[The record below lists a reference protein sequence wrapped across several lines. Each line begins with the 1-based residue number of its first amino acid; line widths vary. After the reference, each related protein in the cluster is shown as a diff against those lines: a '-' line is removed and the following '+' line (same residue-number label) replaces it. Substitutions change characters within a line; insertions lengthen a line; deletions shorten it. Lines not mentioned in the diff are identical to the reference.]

1 MKAVADRRPR
11 TGVRRSIQPLSLNPL
26 EWSAAILL
34 PLVFLHPSIREEERR
49 REEHGAEA
57 SHTPPCGPPSNSRR
71 GNTVRAVRPPRVNG
85 IATAADTPL
94 PVRCL
99 PGPTKQKAPSCA
111 SLSLSFFLLSSLSL
125 FPRLIFFFFF
135 FYFFHFLFFLL
146 LFLSPPQVRVNA
158 SSRTFFQ
165 ASIQGQRR
173 SKK

>member
-1 MKAVADRRPR
+1 MDSYRSRGLTIGCRIKGAKEGRRPVKAVADRRPR

-99 PGPTKQKAPSCA
+99 PGPTKQKA
-111 SLSLSFFLLSSLSL
+111 
-125 FPRLIFFFFF
+125 
-135 FYFFHFLFFLL
+135 
-146 LFLSPPQVRVNA
+146 RVNA